1 MIVVEELLIPEV
13 VLDFAIEI
21 PGMRLKNIQHFQ
33 AGFVEPSDR
42 MTPTNLYLATFL
54 MLASWAERQPDFAG
68 LMINMKVDNNVP
80 VVSPKMKISRLESL
94 ELLDIL
100 PWDSFLDGGIG
111 IGNFD
116 GRKYTDLRVVIL
128 NGKDAIYVVGD
139 QPSATELRCLLSE
152 WAQCVSRFF

>member
-1 MIVVEELLIPEV
+1 MIVVEELLLRHV
-13 VLDFAIEI
+13 ALDFAIEI

-33 AGFVEPSDR
+33 VRFVEPSDR
-42 MTPTNLYLATFL
+42 IPPTDLYLATFL
-54 MLASWAERQPDFAG
+54 MLVSWAERQPDFAG

-80 VVSPKMKISRLESL
+80 VVSPKMKISLLESFQ
-94 ELLDIL
+94 LLSNL
-100 PWDSFLDGGIG
+100 LWDSFLDVGIG

-128 NGKDAIYVVGD
+128 SGRDYIYVVGD
-139 QPSATELRCLLSE
+139 EPSATELRCLLSE